1 MGYLIKK
8 TKLHQNNK
16 IKNQVFK
23 NFLENLLTDLDYKME
38 ELKNNQ
44 YLQVAD
50 WDQVKELSGLFEIH
64 NNIYDLD
71 KENRGLSKAV
81 IIKKDNNEHDD
92 ALEMKYF
99 FFKS

>member
-1 MGYLIKK
+1 LGYLIRKN
-8 TKLHQNNK
+8 KLLQNNK

-81 IIKKDNNEHDD
+81 VIIKKDNNEHEQ
-92 ALEMKYF
+92 LEMKYF
-99 FFKS
+99 FLR